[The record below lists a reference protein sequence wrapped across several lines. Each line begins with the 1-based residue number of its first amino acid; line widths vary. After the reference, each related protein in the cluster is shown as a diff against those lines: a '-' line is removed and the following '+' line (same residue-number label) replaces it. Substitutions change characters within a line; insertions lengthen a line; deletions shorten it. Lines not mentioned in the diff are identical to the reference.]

1 MECIKLEQTKF
12 KRFSTNDIEDLAME
26 LKESME
32 NIQYVINDLDENKLI
47 SRKHSEK
54 LFDLVGNIQ
63 DEFIDDFFND
73 EYTKSEI
80 GIFQRYLVNYGV

>member
-1 MECIKLEQTKF
+1 MAKF
-12 KRFSTNDIEDLAME
+12 KRFSTNNIEDLAME
-26 LKESME
+26 LTDSMK

-54 LFDLVGNIQ
+54 LFELVSNME